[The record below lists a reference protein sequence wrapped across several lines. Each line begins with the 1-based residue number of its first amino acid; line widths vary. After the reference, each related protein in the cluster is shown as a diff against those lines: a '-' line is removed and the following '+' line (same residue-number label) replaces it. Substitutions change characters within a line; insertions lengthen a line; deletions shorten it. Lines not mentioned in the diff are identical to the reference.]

1 MRTISLHKG
10 FHCLQCLRDL
20 QPSSDRQA
28 TFSPFWNYIS
38 KSHPSQLKTMLT
50 LPLYHSTQR
59 ILCLVLLVPISTVAL
74 GQETSSKQITADQE
88 LTELL
93 DQVWDFELESSPL
106 LATNVGDARGQ
117 DRLADD
123 SPEAIEKRANRRS
136 EFLAKLI
143 AVRVEDLSEVKRI
156 DHELLRQRLEGQLA
170 DFRFNTHL
178 MPINNRGGFHIR
190 FPELPR
196 VMAPR
201 SEQDFTNYIAR
212 LRDFDRYTD
221 QQIDLLRGGINAGLV
236 QPAIIMRDSLSQ
248 VESHIVDDL
257 SKSLFL
263 TNIAAESKSNLGRER
278 WKQIR
283 DQIEDALR
291 LSVIPAYQRFA
302 DFLKTEYL
310 PACRGPVGAS
320 AMPMGREFY
329 LDRIQRFTTI
339 KISPEELHQTGVSEN
354 ARIRAEMELIKQKVD
369 FQGTLDD
376 FLEHLRTDPKFYAK
390 SAEELMQTAALIL
403 KRADGRLPE
412 LFGHLP
418 RIPYGLREIP
428 AYVAPQTTAAYY
440 WPPATDGTRGGVYY
454 LNTYNLSSRP
464 LYQLEALSLH
474 EAVPGHHLQLA
485 IQAELED
492 LHPISRE
499 SNFTAFIEGWALY
512 SERLGKDIG
521 FYKDPYQDF
530 GRLSMEAWR
539 ASRLV
544 VDTGL
549 HWLGWSRQ
557 KAIAYMTANTALS
570 PHNIVA
576 EVDRYIG
583 WPGQALAYK
592 TGELAISRIRRQAEK
607 TLGEEFDL
615 RSFHDRVLEAGSI
628 PLPMLE
634 QRIRQW
640 VDEQRKTEES
650 ESE

>member
-1 MRTISLHKG
+1 MHNMRIFVPAHRFFLSG
-10 FHCLQCLRDL
+10 
-20 QPSSDRQA
+20 
-28 TFSPFWNYIS
+28 
-38 KSHPSQLKTMLT
+38 
-50 LPLYHSTQR
+50 
-59 ILCLVLLVPISTVAL
+59 LVLLFVNSVDGQEISTEPN
-74 GQETSSKQITADQE
+74 QSDQT
-88 LTELL
+88 LTQLL
-93 DQVWDFELESSPL
+93 DTVWEFELESSPF
-106 LATNVGDARGQ
+106 LATNVGDPRGQ
-117 DRLADD
+117 DRLSDD
-123 SPEAIEKRANRRS
+123 SLEAIQSRADQRARFLEKLNAIP
-136 EFLAKLI
+136 AGK
-143 AVRVEDLSEVKRI
+143 LSESRQI
-156 DHELLRQRLEGQLA
+156 DRELLRQRLEGQLA
-170 DFRFNTHL
+170 DFRFQTHL

-196 VMAPR
+196 MMSPR
-201 SEQDFTNYIAR
+201 SEVDFANYIAR
-212 LRDFDRYTD
+212 LQDFDRYTN
-221 QQIDLLRGGINAGLV
+221 QQIELLRGGIEAGLV

-257 SKSLFL
+257 SESLFL
-263 TNIAAESKSNLGRER
+263 KNIATESKTNLGPES
-278 WKQIR
+278 WSKIR
-283 DQIEDALR
+283 VQIESALDS
-291 LSVIPAYQRFA
+291 SVIPAYQCFA
-302 DFLKTEYL
+302 EFLQSEYL

-329 LDRIQRFTTI
+329 LDRIRRFTTI
-339 KISPEELHQTGVSEN
+339 QISPEELHQTGLREN
-354 ARIRAEMELIKQKVD
+354 ARIRTEMELIKQNVEFK
-369 FQGTLDD
+369 GTLDE
-376 FLEHLRTDPKFYAK
+376 FLEHLRTEPRFYAK
-390 SAEELMQTAALIL
+390 TAEELMQTTALIL

-418 RIPYGLREIP
+418 RIPYGLQEIP

-485 IQAELED
+485 IQAELQD

-499 SNFTAFIEGWALY
+499 SNNTAFIEGWALY
-512 SERLGKDIG
+512 SERLGKEIG

-544 VDTGL
+544 VDTGI
-549 HWLGWSRQ
+549 HWMGWSRQ
-557 KAIAYMTANTALS
+557 RAIDYMTANTALS

-592 TGELAISRIRRQAEK
+592 TGELAISRLRQEAEK
-607 TLGEEFDL
+607 KLGGNFDV

-628 PLPMLE
+628 PLPLLE
-634 QRIRQW
+634 KRISQW
-640 VDEQRKTEES
+640 VGEQLETQNPNREARNRKQ
-650 ESE
+650 

>member
-1 MRTISLHKG
+1 MHNMRIFVPAHRFFLSG
-10 FHCLQCLRDL
+10 
-20 QPSSDRQA
+20 
-28 TFSPFWNYIS
+28 
-38 KSHPSQLKTMLT
+38 
-50 LPLYHSTQR
+50 
-59 ILCLVLLVPISTVAL
+59 LVLLFVNSVDGQEISTEPN
-74 GQETSSKQITADQE
+74 QSDQT
-88 LTELL
+88 LTQLL
-93 DQVWDFELESSPL
+93 DTVWEFELESSPF
-106 LATNVGDARGQ
+106 LATNVGDPRGQ
-117 DRLADD
+117 DRLSDD
-123 SPEAIEKRANRRS
+123 SLEAIQSRADQRARFLEKLNAIPA
-136 EFLAKLI
+136 EK
-143 AVRVEDLSEVKRI
+143 LSESRQI
-156 DHELLRQRLEGQLA
+156 DRELLRQRLEGQLA
-170 DFRFNTHL
+170 DFRFQTHL

-196 VMAPR
+196 MMSPR
-201 SEQDFTNYIAR
+201 SEVDFANYIAR
-212 LRDFDRYTD
+212 LQDFDRYTN
-221 QQIDLLRGGINAGLV
+221 QQIELLRGGIEAGLV

-257 SKSLFL
+257 SESLFL
-263 TNIAAESKSNLGRER
+263 KNIATESKTNLGPES
-278 WKQIR
+278 WSKIR
-283 DQIEDALR
+283 VQIESALDS
-291 LSVIPAYQRFA
+291 SVIPAYQRFA
-302 DFLKTEYL
+302 EFLQTEYL

-329 LDRIQRFTTI
+329 LDRIRRFTTI
-339 KISPEELHQTGVSEN
+339 QISPEELHQTGLREN
-354 ARIRAEMELIKQKVD
+354 ARIRTEMELIKQNVEFK
-369 FQGTLDD
+369 GTLDE
-376 FLEHLRTDPKFYAK
+376 FLEHLRTEPRFYAK
-390 SAEELMQTAALIL
+390 TAEELMQTTALIL

-485 IQAELED
+485 IQAELQD

-499 SNFTAFIEGWALY
+499 SNNTAFIEGWALY
-512 SERLGKDIG
+512 SERLGKEIG

-544 VDTGL
+544 VDTGI
-549 HWLGWSRQ
+549 HWMGWSRQ
-557 KAIAYMTANTALS
+557 RAIDYMTANTALS

-592 TGELAISRIRRQAEK
+592 TGELAISRLRQEAEQK
-607 TLGEEFDL
+607 LGGNFDV

-628 PLPMLE
+628 PLPLLE
-634 QRIRQW
+634 KRISQW
-640 VDEQRKTEES
+640 VGDQLETHNPNREARNRKR
-650 ESE
+650 

>member
-1 MRTISLHKG
+1 
-10 FHCLQCLRDL
+10 
-20 QPSSDRQA
+20 
-28 TFSPFWNYIS
+28 
-38 KSHPSQLKTMLT
+38 MLT
-50 LPLYHSTQR
+50 LPLYHATRR
-59 ILCLVLLVPISTVAL
+59 ILFLVLLLPISTVAL
-74 GQETSSKQITADQE
+74 GQETASKQITADQE
-88 LTELL
+88 LTDLL
-93 DQVWDFELESSPL
+93 DQVWEFELESSPL

-123 SPEAIEKRANRRS
+123 SPEAIEKRATRRS
-136 EFLAKLI
+136 AFLAKLI
-143 AVRVEDLSEVKRI
+143 AVRVEDLSEVKQI

-201 SEQDFTNYIAR
+201 SEQDFANYIAR
-212 LRDFDRYTD
+212 LRDFDRYTN
-221 QQIDLLRGGINAGLV
+221 QQIDLLRGGIRTGLV

-257 SKSLFL
+257 SRSLFL
-263 TNIAAESKSNLGRER
+263 TNIAAESKSNLEREQ

-283 DQIEDALR
+283 DQIEDALK

-302 DFLKTEYL
+302 DFLRTEYL

-339 KISPEELHQTGVSEN
+339 KISPEELHQTGVKEN
-354 ARIRAEMELIKQKVD
+354 ARIRAEMELIKRKVN

-549 HWLGWSRQ
+549 HWMGWSRQ
-557 KAIAYMTANTALS
+557 QAIDYMTANTALS

-640 VDEQRKTEES
+640 VDEQRKTGES

>member
-1 MRTISLHKG
+1 MPNTIRRL
-10 FHCLQCLRDL
+10 LV
-20 QPSSDRQA
+20 
-28 TFSPFWNYIS
+28 
-38 KSHPSQLKTMLT
+38 LT
-50 LPLYHSTQR
+50 S
-59 ILCLVLLVPISTVAL
+59 LVLLSNSAL
-74 GQETSSKQITADQE
+74 AQETTTEQISADRA

-93 DQVWDFELESSPL
+93 DQVWNFELESSPL
-106 LATNVGDARGQ
+106 LATNIGDPRGQ

-123 SPEAIEKRANRRS
+123 SLLAIQARADRRGKFLKKLEAVSVKN
-136 EFLAKLI
+136 
-143 AVRVEDLSEVKRI
+143 LSEGKQI
-156 DHELLRQRLEGQLA
+156 DHELLRRRLEGQLT
-170 DFRFNTHL
+170 DFRFKTHL

-196 VMAPR
+196 VMAPK
-201 SEQDFTNYIAR
+201 SEEDFANYIAR
-212 LRDFDRYTD
+212 LKDFDRYTN
-221 QQIDLLRGGINAGLV
+221 QQIELLRGGIEAGLV

-248 VESHIVDDL
+248 VESHLVDDL
-257 SKSLFL
+257 AKSLFL
-263 TNIAAESKSNLGRER
+263 ANIAAESKSNLGAQQWNRI
-278 WKQIR
+278 KT
-283 DQIEDALR
+283 QIEDALKQ
-291 LSVIPAYQRFA
+291 SVIPSYQRFA
-302 DFLKTEYL
+302 DFLRTEYL

-339 KISPEELHQTGVSEN
+339 KISPEELHQTGVNEN
-354 ARIRAEMELIKQKVD
+354 ARIRSEMELIKQKVG
-369 FQGTLDD
+369 FKGTLDE

-418 RIPYGLREIP
+418 RIPYGLQEIP

-485 IQAELED
+485 IQAELEN

-549 HWLGWSRQ
+549 HWMGWSRQ
-557 KAIAYMTANTALS
+557 QAIDYMTANTALS

-592 TGELAISRIRRQAEK
+592 TGELAITRIRQQAEQA
-607 TLGEEFDL
+607 LGDNFDV
-615 RSFHDRVLEAGSI
+615 RSFHDRILEAGSI

-634 QRIRQW
+634 QRINQW
-640 VDEQRKTEES
+640 IDKQRESNAEENTDGKTEADEPQQKKQG
-650 ESE
+650 

>member
-1 MRTISLHKG
+1 MLNLI
-10 FHCLQCLRDL
+10 
-20 QPSSDRQA
+20 
-28 TFSPFWNYIS
+28 TFNSTQYIS
-38 KSHPSQLKTMLT
+38 IAVS
-50 LPLYHSTQR
+50 
-59 ILCLVLLVPISTVAL
+59 LVLFSAVVVA
-74 GQETSSKQITADQE
+74 QEQKPERGTPDQK

-93 DQVWDFELESSPL
+93 DQVWDFELESAPL
-106 LATNVGDARGQ
+106 LATNVGDPRGQ

-123 SPEAIEKRANRRS
+123 SLDAIQQRADRRA
-136 EFLAKLI
+136 EFLQQLET
-143 AVRVEDLSEVKRI
+143 VSVDSLSEGKRI
-156 DHELLRQRLEGQLA
+156 DRELLRQRLEGQLA
-170 DFRFNTHL
+170 NYRFNTHL
-178 MPINNRGGFHIR
+178 MPINNRGGFHIS

-201 SEQDFTNYIAR
+201 SEEDFANYIAR
-212 LRDFDRYTD
+212 LRDFDRYTN
-221 QQIDLLRGGINAGLV
+221 QQISLLRGGIKTGLV

-257 SKSLFL
+257 SKSLLL
-263 TNIAAESKSNLGRER
+263 TNIAAESKNSLDPKR
-278 WKQIR
+278 WIQIKA
-283 DQIEDALR
+283 DIEDALKS
-291 LSVIPAYQRFA
+291 SVIPAYQRFA
-302 DFLKTEYL
+302 NFLKTEYL

-339 KISPEELHQTGVSEN
+339 KISPEELHQTGVNEN
-354 ARIRAEMELIKQKVD
+354 ARIRTEMEQIKQKVK
-369 FQGTLDD
+369 FEGSLDE

-440 WPPATDGTRGGVYY
+440 WPPATDGSRGGFYY

-485 IQAELED
+485 IQAELEN

-557 KAIAYMTANTALS
+557 QAIDYMTANTALS

-592 TGELAISRIRRQAEK
+592 TGELAISRIRRRAED
-607 TLGEEFDL
+607 TLGNNFDI
-615 RSFHDRVLEAGSI
+615 RSFHDRVLESGSI
-628 PLPMLE
+628 PLPLLE
-634 QRIRQW
+634 KRIDQW
-640 VDEQRKTEES
+640 IDEQHKPEGNDS
-650 ESE
+650 QSAK

>member
-1 MRTISLHKG
+1 MHNMRIFVPAHRFFLSG
-10 FHCLQCLRDL
+10 
-20 QPSSDRQA
+20 
-28 TFSPFWNYIS
+28 
-38 KSHPSQLKTMLT
+38 
-50 LPLYHSTQR
+50 
-59 ILCLVLLVPISTVAL
+59 LVLLFVNSVDGQEISTEPN
-74 GQETSSKQITADQE
+74 QSDQT
-88 LTELL
+88 LTQLL
-93 DQVWDFELESSPL
+93 DTVWEFELESSPF
-106 LATNVGDARGQ
+106 LATNVGDPRGQ
-117 DRLADD
+117 DRLSDD
-123 SPEAIEKRANRRS
+123 SLEAIQSRADQRARFLEKLNA
-136 EFLAKLI
+136 I
-143 AVRVEDLSEVKRI
+143 PVEKLSESRQI
-156 DHELLRQRLEGQLA
+156 DRELLRQRLEGQLA
-170 DFRFNTHL
+170 DFRFQTHL

-196 VMAPR
+196 MMSPR
-201 SEQDFTNYIAR
+201 SEVDFANYIAR
-212 LRDFDRYTD
+212 LQDFDRYTN
-221 QQIDLLRGGINAGLV
+221 QQIELLRGGIDAGLV

-257 SKSLFL
+257 SESLFL
-263 TNIAAESKSNLGRER
+263 KNIATESKTNLGPES
-278 WKQIR
+278 WSKIR
-283 DQIEDALR
+283 VQIESALDS
-291 LSVIPAYQRFA
+291 SVIPAYQRFA
-302 DFLKTEYL
+302 EFLRTEYL

-329 LDRIQRFTTI
+329 LDRIRRFTTI
-339 KISPEELHQTGVSEN
+339 QISPEELHQTGLREN
-354 ARIRAEMELIKQKVD
+354 ARIRAEMELIKQNVEFK
-369 FQGTLDD
+369 GTLDE
-376 FLEHLRTDPKFYAK
+376 FLEHLRTEPRFYAK
-390 SAEELMQTAALIL
+390 TAEELMQTTALIL

-485 IQAELED
+485 IQAELQD

-499 SNFTAFIEGWALY
+499 SNNTAFIEGWALY
-512 SERLGKDIG
+512 SERLGKEIG

-544 VDTGL
+544 VDTGI
-549 HWLGWSRQ
+549 HWMGWSRQ
-557 KAIAYMTANTALS
+557 RAIDYMTANTALS

-592 TGELAISRIRRQAEK
+592 TGELAISRLRKEAEQK
-607 TLGEEFDL
+607 LGGNFDV

-628 PLPMLE
+628 PLPLLE
-634 QRIRQW
+634 KRISQW
-640 VDEQRKTEES
+640 VGDQLETHNPNREARNRKR
-650 ESE
+650 

>member
-1 MRTISLHKG
+1 MHNMRIFVPAHRFFLSG
-10 FHCLQCLRDL
+10 
-20 QPSSDRQA
+20 
-28 TFSPFWNYIS
+28 
-38 KSHPSQLKTMLT
+38 
-50 LPLYHSTQR
+50 
-59 ILCLVLLVPISTVAL
+59 LVLLFVNSVDGKEISTEPN
-74 GQETSSKQITADQE
+74 QSDQT
-88 LTELL
+88 LTQLL
-93 DQVWDFELESSPL
+93 DTVWEFELESSPF
-106 LATNVGDARGQ
+106 LATNVGDPRGQ
-117 DRLADD
+117 DRLSDD
-123 SPEAIEKRANRRS
+123 SLEAIQSRADQRARFLEKLNAIP
-136 EFLAKLI
+136 AGK
-143 AVRVEDLSEVKRI
+143 LSESRQI
-156 DHELLRQRLEGQLA
+156 DRELLRQRLEGQLA
-170 DFRFNTHL
+170 DFRFQTHL

-196 VMAPR
+196 MMSPR
-201 SEQDFTNYIAR
+201 SEVDFANYIAR
-212 LRDFDRYTD
+212 LQDFDRYTN
-221 QQIDLLRGGINAGLV
+221 QQIELLRGGIEAGLV

-257 SKSLFL
+257 SESLFL
-263 TNIAAESKSNLGRER
+263 KNIATESKTNLGPES
-278 WKQIR
+278 WSKIR
-283 DQIEDALR
+283 VQIESALDS
-291 LSVIPAYQRFA
+291 SVIPAYQRFA
-302 DFLKTEYL
+302 EFLQTEYL

-329 LDRIQRFTTI
+329 LDRIRRFTTI
-339 KISPEELHQTGVSEN
+339 QISPEELHQTGLREN
-354 ARIRAEMELIKQKVD
+354 ARIRTEMELIKQNVEFK
-369 FQGTLDD
+369 GTLDE
-376 FLEHLRTDPKFYAK
+376 FLEHLRTEPRFYAK
-390 SAEELMQTAALIL
+390 TAEELMQTTALIL

-485 IQAELED
+485 IQAELQD

-499 SNFTAFIEGWALY
+499 SNNTAFIEGWALY
-512 SERLGKDIG
+512 SERIGKEIG

-544 VDTGL
+544 VDTGI
-549 HWLGWSRQ
+549 HWMGWSRQ
-557 KAIAYMTANTALS
+557 RAIDYMTANTALS

-592 TGELAISRIRRQAEK
+592 TGELAISRLRQEAEK
-607 TLGEEFDL
+607 KLGGNFDV

-628 PLPMLE
+628 PLPLLE
-634 QRIRQW
+634 KRISQW
-640 VDEQRKTEES
+640 VGEQLETQNPNREARNRKQ
-650 ESE
+650 

>member
-1 MRTISLHKG
+1 MHNMRIFVPAHRFFLSG
-10 FHCLQCLRDL
+10 
-20 QPSSDRQA
+20 
-28 TFSPFWNYIS
+28 
-38 KSHPSQLKTMLT
+38 
-50 LPLYHSTQR
+50 
-59 ILCLVLLVPISTVAL
+59 LVLLFVNSVDGQEISTEPN
-74 GQETSSKQITADQE
+74 QSDQT
-88 LTELL
+88 LTQLL
-93 DQVWDFELESSPL
+93 DTVWEFELESSPF
-106 LATNVGDARGQ
+106 LATNVGDPRGQ
-117 DRLADD
+117 DRLSDD
-123 SPEAIEKRANRRS
+123 SLEAIQSRADQRAGFLEKLNAIP
-136 EFLAKLI
+136 AGK
-143 AVRVEDLSEVKRI
+143 LSESRQI
-156 DHELLRQRLEGQLA
+156 DRELLRQRLEGQLA
-170 DFRFNTHL
+170 DFRFQTHL

-196 VMAPR
+196 MMSPR
-201 SEQDFTNYIAR
+201 SEVDFANYIAR
-212 LRDFDRYTD
+212 LQDFDRYAN
-221 QQIDLLRGGINAGLV
+221 QQIELLRGGIEAGLV

-257 SKSLFL
+257 SESLFL
-263 TNIAAESKSNLGRER
+263 KNIATESKTNLGPES
-278 WKQIR
+278 WSKIR
-283 DQIEDALR
+283 VQIESALDS
-291 LSVIPAYQRFA
+291 SVIPAYQRFA
-302 DFLKTEYL
+302 EFLQTEYL

-339 KISPEELHQTGVSEN
+339 QISPEELHQTGLREN
-354 ARIRAEMELIKQKVD
+354 ARIRTEMELIKQNVEFK
-369 FQGTLDD
+369 GTLDE
-376 FLEHLRTDPKFYAK
+376 FLEHLRTEPRFYAK
-390 SAEELMQTAALIL
+390 TAEELMQTTALIL

-485 IQAELED
+485 IQAELQD

-499 SNFTAFIEGWALY
+499 SNNTAFIEGWALY
-512 SERLGKDIG
+512 SERLGKEIG

-544 VDTGL
+544 VDTGI
-549 HWLGWSRQ
+549 HWMGWSRQ
-557 KAIAYMTANTALS
+557 RAIDYMTVNTALS

-592 TGELAISRIRRQAEK
+592 TGELAISRLRQEAEQK
-607 TLGEEFDL
+607 LGDNFDV

-628 PLPMLE
+628 PLPLLE
-634 QRIRQW
+634 KRISQW
-640 VDEQRKTEES
+640 VEEQLETQNPNREARNRKR
-650 ESE
+650 

>member
-1 MRTISLHKG
+1 
-10 FHCLQCLRDL
+10 
-20 QPSSDRQA
+20 
-28 TFSPFWNYIS
+28 
-38 KSHPSQLKTMLT
+38 MLT

-59 ILCLVLLVPISTVAL
+59 ILCLVLLLPISTVAL

-143 AVRVEDLSEVKRI
+143 AFRVEDLSEVKRI

-221 QQIDLLRGGINAGLV
+221 QQIDLLRGGIKAGFV

-263 TNIAAESKSNLGRER
+263 TNIAAESKSNLERER

-302 DFLKTEYL
+302 DFLRTEYL

-549 HWLGWSRQ
+549 HWMGWSRQ

-640 VDEQRKTEES
+640 VDEQRKAEES

>member
-1 MRTISLHKG
+1 M
-10 FHCLQCLRDL
+10 
-20 QPSSDRQA
+20 
-28 TFSPFWNYIS
+28 
-38 KSHPSQLKTMLT
+38 
-50 LPLYHSTQR
+50 PL
-59 ILCLVLLVPISTVAL
+59 LLLSAVGL
-74 GQETSSKQITADQE
+74 GKENTTKQITADQT
-88 LTELL
+88 LTDLL

-106 LATNVGDARGQ
+106 LATNVGDPRGQ
-117 DRLADD
+117 NRLADD
-123 SPEAIEKRANRRS
+123 SLRAIQKRADQRS
-136 EFLAKLI
+136 EFLERLNKI
-143 AVRVEDLSEVKRI
+143 SVDDLNEGKQI
-156 DHELLRQRLEGQLA
+156 DHELLRQRLKGQLA

-178 MPINNRGGFHIR
+178 MPINNRGGFHIS

-196 VMAPR
+196 VMAPKT
-201 SEQDFTNYIAR
+201 EQDFVNYVAR
-212 LRDFDRYTD
+212 LKDFGRYTN
-221 QQIDLLRGGINAGLV
+221 QQIDLLRGGIEVGLV

-248 VESHIVDDL
+248 VESHIVKDPAE
-257 SKSLFL
+257 SLLL
-263 TNIAAESKSNLGRER
+263 TNIAVESSNGLKPESWDRIQKEI
-278 WKQIR
+278 KDAIR
-283 DQIEDALR
+283 T
-291 LSVIPAYQRFA
+291 SVIPAYQQFA
-302 DFLKTEYL
+302 NFLTTEYL
-310 PACRGPVGAS
+310 PACRGPVGAA
-320 AMPMGREFY
+320 AMPNGREFY
-329 LDRIQRFTTI
+329 LDRIERFTTI
-339 KISPEELHQTGVSEN
+339 KISPEELHQTGVREN
-354 ARIRAEMELIKQKVD
+354 ARIRAEMELIKQQVD
-369 FQGTLDD
+369 FEGTLDK
-376 FLEHLRTDPKFYAK
+376 FLEHLRTDPKYYAK

-428 AYVAPQTTAAYY
+428 DYVAPQTTAAYY
-440 WPPATDGTRGGVYY
+440 WPPATDGSRGGFYY

-521 FYKDPYQDF
+521 FYTDPYQDF

-549 HWLGWSRQ
+549 HWMGWSRQ
-557 KAIAYMTANTALS
+557 QAIDYMTANTALS

-592 TGELAISRIRRQAEK
+592 TGELAIRRIRQKAEQA
-607 TLGEEFDL
+607 LGDSFDI

-634 QRIRQW
+634 KRIDQWVDQW
-640 VDEQRKTEES
+640 VDEQRTS
-650 ESE
+650 DVNQPR

>member
-1 MRTISLHKG
+1 M
-10 FHCLQCLRDL
+10 
-20 QPSSDRQA
+20 P
-28 TFSPFWNYIS
+28 
-38 KSHPSQLKTMLT
+38 T
-50 LPLYHSTQR
+50 LPLYHSTHR
-59 ILCLVLLVPISTVAL
+59 VLFLVLVLPVSTMVL
-74 GQETSSKQITADQE
+74 GQEASTTHITADQE
-88 LTELL
+88 LSDLL

-106 LATNVGDARGQ
+106 LATNVGDTRGQ
-117 DRLADD
+117 NRLADD

-136 EFLAKLI
+136 EFLTKLESI
-143 AVRVEDLSEVKRI
+143 RVENLSEVKRI

-196 VMAPR
+196 MMAPR
-201 SEQDFTNYIAR
+201 SERDFANYIAR
-212 LRDFDRYTD
+212 LRDFDRYTN
-221 QQIDLLRGGINAGLV
+221 QQIELLRGGIKSGLV

-263 TNIAAESKSNLGRER
+263 TNIAAESKSNLEPER
-278 WKQIR
+278 WMQIR
-283 DQIEDALR
+283 NEIEDALK

-302 DFLKTEYL
+302 DFLRTEYL

-329 LDRIQRFTTI
+329 LDRVQRFTTI

-369 FQGTLDD
+369 FQGTLDE

-549 HWLGWSRQ
+549 HWMGWSRQ
-557 KAIAYMTANTALS
+557 EAIDYMTANTALS

-592 TGELAISRIRRQAEK
+592 TGELAISRIRRQAEE
-607 TLGEEFDL
+607 TLGDAFDL

-634 QRIRQW
+634 QRIIQW
-640 VDEQRKTEES
+640 VKEQRKPEVS

>member
-1 MRTISLHKG
+1 MHNMRIFVPVHRFFLFG
-10 FHCLQCLRDL
+10 
-20 QPSSDRQA
+20 
-28 TFSPFWNYIS
+28 
-38 KSHPSQLKTMLT
+38 
-50 LPLYHSTQR
+50 
-59 ILCLVLLVPISTVAL
+59 LVLLFVNSVDGQEISTEPN
-74 GQETSSKQITADQE
+74 QSDQT
-88 LTELL
+88 LTQLL
-93 DQVWDFELESSPL
+93 DTVWEFELESSPF
-106 LATNVGDARGQ
+106 LATNVGDPRGQ
-117 DRLADD
+117 DRLSDD
-123 SPEAIEKRANRRS
+123 SLEAIQSRADQRARFLEKLNAIP
-136 EFLAKLI
+136 AGK
-143 AVRVEDLSEVKRI
+143 LSESRQI
-156 DHELLRQRLEGQLA
+156 DRELLRQRLEGQLA
-170 DFRFNTHL
+170 DFRFQTHL

-196 VMAPR
+196 MMSPR
-201 SEQDFTNYIAR
+201 SEVDFANYIAR
-212 LRDFDRYTD
+212 LQDFDRYTN
-221 QQIDLLRGGINAGLV
+221 QQIELLRGGIEAGLV

-257 SKSLFL
+257 SESLFL
-263 TNIAAESKSNLGRER
+263 KNIATESKTNLGPES
-278 WKQIR
+278 WSKIR
-283 DQIEDALR
+283 VQIESALDS
-291 LSVIPAYQRFA
+291 SVIPAYQRFA
-302 DFLKTEYL
+302 EFLQSEYL

-329 LDRIQRFTTI
+329 LDRIRRFTTI
-339 KISPEELHQTGVSEN
+339 QISPEELHQTGLREN
-354 ARIRAEMELIKQKVD
+354 ARIRTEMELIKQNVEFK
-369 FQGTLDD
+369 GTLDE
-376 FLEHLRTDPKFYAK
+376 FLEHLRTEPRFYAK
-390 SAEELMQTAALIL
+390 TAEELMQTTALIL

-485 IQAELED
+485 IQAELQD

-499 SNFTAFIEGWALY
+499 SNNTAFIEGWALY
-512 SERLGKDIG
+512 SERLGKEIG

-544 VDTGL
+544 VDTGI
-549 HWLGWSRQ
+549 HWMGWSRQ
-557 KAIAYMTANTALS
+557 RAIDYMTANTALS

-592 TGELAISRIRRQAEK
+592 TGELAISRLRQEAEK
-607 TLGEEFDL
+607 KLGGNFDV

-628 PLPMLE
+628 PLPLLE
-634 QRIRQW
+634 KRISQW
-640 VDEQRKTEES
+640 VGEQLETQNPNREARNRKQ
-650 ESE
+650 